1 LGLPNAVDGAPPDCG
16 RQKTSPWWKSG
27 LVPIVVYK
35 RSWRETFSD
44 GGTKKEKRTKKERK
58 IRKGRLVESAAAE
71 EINKVACGD
80 IFLMI
85 STSCLEALLGSHTY
99 HKPDDY

>member
-1 LGLPNAVDGAPPDCG
+1 MTFSNL
-16 RQKTSPWWKSG
+16 WKSPG
-27 LVPIVVYK
+27 K
-35 RSWRETFSD
+35 ER
-44 GGTKKEKRTKKERK
+44 KKEPKKERK
-58 IRKGRLVESAAAE
+58 LRKGRLVESAAAE

-85 STSCLEALLGSHTY
+85 STSCLEALLGFHTY

>member
-1 LGLPNAVDGAPPDCG
+1 M
-16 RQKTSPWWKSG
+16 
-27 LVPIVVYK
+27 
-35 RSWRETFSD
+35 
-44 GGTKKEKRTKKERK
+44 
-58 IRKGRLVESAAAE
+58 ESAAAE

-85 STSCLEALLGSHTY
+85 STSCLEALLGFHTY